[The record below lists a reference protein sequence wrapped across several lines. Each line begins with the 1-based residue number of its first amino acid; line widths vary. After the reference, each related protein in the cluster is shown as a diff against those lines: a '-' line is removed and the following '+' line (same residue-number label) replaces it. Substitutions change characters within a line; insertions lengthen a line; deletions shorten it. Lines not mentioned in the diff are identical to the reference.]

1 MTGNNNINDDNSWED
16 VSSTENFFED
26 IDKTTDDNTPLI
38 PEEIENSSVED
49 KRSKKDKEE
58 TTSVKPEKDLF
69 EEKGAVVKSDEE
81 EEENITS
88 PKKKSS
94 KDNDLYELY
103 KDKGLITIE
112 DDEDESSFDEV
123 KKMELINEGFENEI
137 ENAIKERLSSLPEDV
152 QNIVKASINGGD
164 YKEYLKIGGDSNIN
178 FENIDK
184 EDEKE
189 QKQFLRYILKD
200 SGDDDEAIEIQL
212 QYLEDNDKLGT
223 FFKSKYNKWE
233 SNIRTAKENFSKEQ
247 EKLAR
252 EARKADFDFKKEL
265 GTELISNK
273 NSINELGYS
282 NKDKR
287 DIPDYIRDKNVK
299 LQNGNFITEMQ
310 KDLFY
315 EIPKNKTAL
324 LQLAILLKNRNKDGS
339 FNFDSIAE
347 QQEDKVTKKIRNGMR
362 RTPDSDLNTRKKQN
376 RNIQSIADYFD

>member
-69 EEKGAVVKSDEE
+69 EEKGAVVKSDE

-282 NKDKR
+282 SKDKR

>member
-69 EEKGAVVKSDEE
+69 EEKGAVVKSDE

>member
-69 EEKGAVVKSDEE
+69 EEKGAVVKSDE

-265 GTELISNK
+265 GAELISNK

-282 NKDKR
+282 SKDKR